1 MHELEAHQVARE
13 LGRHPVGVARLYEQD
28 PPQLAT
34 AGAHRAITDISRQ
47 WLALQQLPTT

>member
-1 MHELEAHQVARE
+1 MDELEAHQVARE
-13 LGRHPVGVARLYEQD
+13 LGRHPVARLYEQD